1 VATEEESFDTFSL
14 TLFPLARKKGE
25 NKKTEKKKKSV
36 VSFFKGVQCA
46 NFTIKKKL
54 ESYCD
59 QQSDFRG
66 LLHLNVGGWSLA
78 LGF

>member
-54 ESYCD
+54 SHTATNN
-59 QQSDFRG
+59 QI
-66 LLHLNVGGWSLA
+66 LGGC
-78 LGF
+78 FT

>member
-54 ESYCD
+54 SHTATNN
-59 QQSDFRG
+59 QI
-66 LLHLNVGGWSLA
+66 
-78 LGF
+78 LGDCFT